1 MKRIGMLLAL
11 FAALL
16 LPCAAAEQETA
27 GSCGVNISWQ
37 LENGVLTISGTGE
50 MYNYIIDQQAPW
62 AARRD
67 EITALVLE
75 PGVTN
80 LGDRAMKE
88 CENLRWVSIGPDVTA
103 LGRYAFNECTALKEI
118 TIPDTVTEIG
128 GGCFR
133 DCTGL
138 SSVRLPEGLA
148 AIPNECF
155 YGCDALTEIPWSESL
170 QTIGEYAFFASGL
183 TEAVLPDTVTQVGA
197 SAFERTPVVYVRLS
211 GGCEN
216 WKDTFLACDLLESVE
231 IPYGV
236 QRLVAVFSGCSALET
251 VALPESVVSIS
262 GCFSNCTSLRE
273 VTLPESLEFL
283 YGNNFACCES
293 LTELTLPDGLKDL
306 GSGEFAE
313 SGIQSLHLPAS
324 MEEVSA
330 RTFSCARLSALT
342 VSEDNPYYWMDGDFL
357 MWRKDQDT
365 ILCYALRTE
374 ETVEVPKGTTI
385 IADGAFRGQTD
396 LRELIL
402 PEGLRI
408 IAWTAF
414 CDCQALETVRWND
427 DLEEIG
433 DSAFSSSTS
442 LKEAILPENLRTL
455 GRSAFENSGIET
467 VCLPEGLTY
476 ISDSCFYNCRQLKA
490 VELPETMETIGDAAF
505 LCCTALEELT
515 LPDSVRRI
523 SNDAFHKCTSLK
535 YISLPEALR
544 ELDKTAL
551 SECDQLE
558 EVKFRGSEVQWQ
570 ALTEVWD
577 EKSVEAVP
585 VEYGYV
591 PPEITIAPDFLS
603 DEEETAK
610 QKPKDHGK
618 FILWGGVLG
627 AFACLM
633 VLGWCVE
640 KSRKRR
646 ER

>member
-1 MKRIGMLLAL
+1 MKRIGMLLVL

-16 LPCAAAEQETA
+16 LPCGAAEKKTS
-27 GSCGVNISWQ
+27 GSCGVNISWG
-37 LENGVLTISGTGE
+37 LEDGVLTISGTGE
-50 MYNYIIDQQAPW
+50 MHNYIEHAPW
-62 AARRD
+62 WDSRD

-80 LGDRAMKE
+80 LGDRAMQA
-88 CENLRWVSIGPDVTA
+88 CENLQWVSIGPDVTV
-103 LGRYAFNECTALKEI
+103 LGRYALNECSALQEI
-118 TIPDTVTEIG
+118 TIPDTVTKIDG
-128 GGCFR
+128 HCFQ

-138 SSVRLPEGLA
+138 RSVRLPEGLT
-148 AIPNECF
+148 AIADSCF
-155 YGCDALTEIPWSESL
+155 KGCSMLTEISLPESL
-170 QTIGEYAFFASGL
+170 QTIGEEAFAASGL
-183 TEAVLPDTVTQVGA
+183 TEVILPDTVTQVGPD
-197 SAFERTPVVYVRLS
+197 AFGGTPVVRARLS
-211 GGCEN
+211 ADCEN
-216 WKDTFLACDLLESVE
+216 WKETFQGCDQLESVE

-236 QRLVAVFSGCSALET
+236 QRLDTVFSGCSALET

-262 GCFSNCTSLRE
+262 GCFSQCTSLRE

-283 YGNNFACCES
+283 CGNNFACCES
-293 LTELTLPDGLKDL
+293 LTELTLPEGLKKL
-306 GSGEFAE
+306 GSWEFAE

-324 MEEVSA
+324 LEEVSA
-330 RTFSCARLSALT
+330 RTFFYTQLSELT
-342 VSEDNPYYWMDGDFL
+342 VSEDNPYYWMDGNFL
-357 MWRKDQDT
+357 MLRRDQDMV
-365 ILCYALRTE
+365 LCYALRTE

-385 IADGAFRGQTD
+385 IADGAFQGQPK
-396 LRELIL
+396 LREVIL

-408 IAWTAF
+408 IAWMAF
-414 CDCQALETVRWND
+414 YDCRALETVQWND

-442 LKEAILPENLRTL
+442 LREAILPESLRTL
-455 GRSAFENSGIET
+455 GGAAFENSGVET
-467 VCLPEGLTY
+467 LRLPEGLTY
-476 ISDSCFYNCRQLKA
+476 ISDSCFYNCQQLKA
-490 VELPETMETIGDAAF
+490 VELPETMETIGGAAF

-577 EKSVEAVP
+577 EESIEALP

-591 PPEITIAPDFLS
+591 LPKISEVPEDLFDT
-603 DEEETAK
+603 EKTTGQE
-610 QKPKDHGK
+610 PKNHGK
-618 FILWGGVLG
+618 LILLGVVLG
-627 AFACLM
+627 VAACVLG
-633 VLGWCVE
+633 LGWCVE